1 MRKHSLIMLAAG
13 LLGFAACTG
22 DLEDRVTSLE
32 NRLDKLEAMVND
44 NVTSIKAILEAN
56 AKAVT
61 INSVTTTDNGYVINF
76 SNGTTATITN
86 GQDGQDGQD
95 GAPGKDGKDAVAPQI
110 GVQEIDGILYW
121 TVNGELLKFNGENIR
136 VTGNDGQD
144 GTPGQDGQDGT
155 PGQDGKDGLTPQ
167 FKVEDGK
174 WYVKFDG
181 TEWSEVGSAVTEVK
195 SVVTVET
202 TDEAYIFHIDETTV
216 EIPKTNAFA
225 IKLDQADAIEL
236 KAGERIMLTYN
247 IVGEDET
254 THVAVESSNFKA
266 ELDEY
271 TKTLFITAPAEPV
284 DGYVLIKATRNSDGA
299 HSAQHITFHIQDTV
313 YGMFGGEIT
322 NGEDIYGEW

>member
-22 DLEDRVTSLE
+22 ELEDRVTSLE
-32 NRLDKLEAMVND
+32 NRLDKLEALVND
-44 NVTSIKAILEAN
+44 NVNSIKALVEAN

-61 INSVTTTDNGYVINF
+61 INSVTTTDNGYVIKF
-76 SNGTTATITN
+76 SDGTTATITN
-86 GQDGQDGQD
+86 GQDGAPGQDGQD
-95 GAPGKDGKDAVAPQI
+95 GAPGQDGKDAAAPQI
-110 GVQEIDGILYW
+110 GVQEIDGVL
-121 TVNGELLKFNGENIR
+121 GELLKFNGENIR

-144 GTPGQDGQDGT
+144 GAPGQA
-155 PGQDGKDGLTPQ
+155 GQDGKDGITPQ
-167 FKVEDGK
+167 FKVEEGK
-174 WYVKFDG
+174 WYISFDG
-181 TEWSEVGSAVTEVK
+181 EVWSEVGSAVTEVK

-202 TDEAYIFHIDETTV
+202 TDEAYIFHIDDTTIS
-216 EIPKTNAFA
+216 IPKTNAFSL
-225 IKLDQADAIEL
+225 KLDQDDSIEL

>member
-22 DLEDRVTSLE
+22 ELEDRVTSLE
-32 NRLDKLEAMVND
+32 NRLDKLEALVND
-44 NVTSIKAILEAN
+44 NVNSIKALVEAN

-61 INSVTTTDNGYVINF
+61 INSVTTTDNGYVIKF
-76 SNGTTATITN
+76 SDGTTATITN
-86 GQDGQDGQD
+86 GQDGAPGQNGQD
-95 GAPGKDGKDAVAPQI
+95 GAPGQDGKDAAAPQI
-110 GVQEIDGILYW
+110 GVQEIDGVLYW

-144 GTPGQDGQDGT
+144 GAPGQDGQDG
-155 PGQDGKDGLTPQ
+155 KDGITPQ
-167 FKVEDGK
+167 FKVEEGK
-174 WYVKFDG
+174 WYISFDG
-181 TEWSEVGSAVTEVK
+181 EVWSEVGSAVTEVK

-202 TDEAYIFHIDETTV
+202 TDEAYIFHIDDTTIS
-216 EIPKTNAFA
+216 IPKTNAFSL
-225 IKLDQADAIEL
+225 KLDQDDSIEL

-271 TKTLFITAPAEPV
+271 TKTLFITAPAEPM

>member
-1 MRKHSLIMLAAG
+1 MLAAG

-22 DLEDRVTSLE
+22 ELEDRVTSLE
-32 NRLDKLEAMVND
+32 NRLDKLEALVND
-44 NVTSIKAILEAN
+44 NVNSIKALVEAN

-61 INSVTTTDNGYVINF
+61 INSVTTTDNGYVIKF
-76 SNGTTATITN
+76 SDGTTATITN
-86 GQDGQDGQD
+86 GQDGAPGQNGQD
-95 GAPGKDGKDAVAPQI
+95 GAPGQDGKDAAAPQI
-110 GVQEIDGILYW
+110 GVQEIDGVLYW

-136 VTGNDGQD
+136 VTGNDGQE
-144 GTPGQDGQDGT
+144 GAPGQA
-155 PGQDGKDGLTPQ
+155 GQDGKDGITPQ
-167 FKVEDGK
+167 FKVEEGK
-174 WYVKFDG
+174 WYISFDG
-181 TEWSEVGSAVTEVK
+181 EVWSEVGSAVTEVK

-202 TDEAYIFHIDETTV
+202 TDEAYIFHIDDTTV
-216 EIPKTNAFA
+216 SIPKTNAFSLR
-225 IKLDQADAIEL
+225 LDQKDSIEL

-247 IVGEDET
+247 IVGEDKT

>member
-22 DLEDRVTSLE
+22 ELEDRVTSLE
-32 NRLDKLEAMVND
+32 NRLDKLEALVND
-44 NVTSIKAILEAN
+44 NVNSIKALVEAN

-61 INSVTTTDNGYVINF
+61 INSVTTTDNGYVIKF
-76 SNGTTATITN
+76 SDGTTATITN
-86 GQDGQDGQD
+86 GQDGAPGQDGQD
-95 GAPGKDGKDAVAPQI
+95 GAPGQDGKDAAAPQI
-110 GVQEIDGILYW
+110 GVQEIDGVLYW

-144 GTPGQDGQDGT
+144 GAPGQDGQDG
-155 PGQDGKDGLTPQ
+155 KDGITPQ
-167 FKVEDGK
+167 FKVEEGK
-174 WYVKFDG
+174 WYISFDG
-181 TEWSEVGSAVTEVK
+181 EVWSEVGSAVTEVK

-202 TDEAYIFHIDETTV
+202 TDEAYIFHIDDTTIS
-216 EIPKTNAFA
+216 IPKTNAFSL
-225 IKLDQADAIEL
+225 KLDQDDSIEL

-284 DGYVLIKATRNSDGA
+284 DGYILIKATRNSDGA

>member
-1 MRKHSLIMLAAG
+1 MLAAG

-22 DLEDRVTSLE
+22 ELEDRVTSLE
-32 NRLDKLEAMVND
+32 NRLDKLEALVND
-44 NVTSIKAILEAN
+44 NVNSIKALVEAN

-61 INSVTTTDNGYVINF
+61 INSVTTTDNGYVIKF
-76 SNGTTATITN
+76 SDGTTATITN
-86 GQDGQDGQD
+86 GQDGAPGQNGQD
-95 GAPGKDGKDAVAPQI
+95 GAPGQDGKDAAAPQI
-110 GVQEIDGILYW
+110 GVQEIDGVLYW

-144 GTPGQDGQDGT
+144 GAPGQA
-155 PGQDGKDGLTPQ
+155 GQDGKDGITPQ
-167 FKVEDGK
+167 FKVEEGK
-174 WYVKFDG
+174 WYISFDG
-181 TEWSEVGSAVTEVK
+181 EVWSEVGSAVTEVK

-202 TDEAYIFHIDETTV
+202 TDEAYIFHIDDTTV
-216 EIPKTNAFA
+216 SIPKTNAFSL
-225 IKLDQADAIEL
+225 KLDQDDSIEL

-247 IVGEDET
+247 IVGEDKT

-299 HSAQHITFHIQDTV
+299 HSAQHITFHMQDTV

-322 NGEDIYGEW
+322 NGEDIYVEW

>member
-1 MRKHSLIMLAAG
+1 MLAAG

-22 DLEDRVTSLE
+22 ELEDRVTSLE
-32 NRLDKLEAMVND
+32 NRLDKLEALVND
-44 NVTSIKAILEAN
+44 NVNSIKALVEAN

-61 INSVTTTDNGYVINF
+61 INSVTTTDNGYVIKF
-76 SNGTTATITN
+76 SDGTTATITN
-86 GQDGQDGQD
+86 GQDGAPGQDGQD
-95 GAPGKDGKDAVAPQI
+95 GAPGQDGKDAAAPQI
-110 GVQEIDGILYW
+110 GVQEIDGVLYW

-144 GTPGQDGQDGT
+144 GAPGQDGQDG
-155 PGQDGKDGLTPQ
+155 KDGITPQ
-167 FKVEDGK
+167 FKVEEGK
-174 WYVKFDG
+174 WYISFDG
-181 TEWSEVGSAVTEVK
+181 EVWSEVGSAVTEVK

-202 TDEAYIFHIDETTV
+202 TDEAYIFHIDDTTIS
-216 EIPKTNAFA
+216 IPKTNAFSL
-225 IKLDQADAIEL
+225 KLDQNDSIEL

-247 IVGEDET
+247 IVGEDKT

-322 NGEDIYGEW
+322 NGEDIYVEW

>member
-22 DLEDRVTSLE
+22 ELEDRVTSLE
-32 NRLDKLEAMVND
+32 NRLDKLEALVND
-44 NVTSIKAILEAN
+44 NVNSIKALVEAN

-61 INSVTTTDNGYVINF
+61 INSVTTTDNGYVIKF
-76 SNGTTATITN
+76 SDGTTATITN
-86 GQDGQDGQD
+86 GQDGAPGQNGQD
-95 GAPGKDGKDAVAPQI
+95 GAPGQDGKDAAAPQI
-110 GVQEIDGILYW
+110 GVQEIDGVLYW

-144 GTPGQDGQDGT
+144 GAPGQA
-155 PGQDGKDGLTPQ
+155 GQDGKDGITPQ
-167 FKVEDGK
+167 FKVEEGK
-174 WYVKFDG
+174 WYISFDG
-181 TEWSEVGSAVTEVK
+181 EVWSEVGSAVTEVK

-202 TDEAYIFHIDETTV
+202 TDEAYIFHIDDTTIS
-216 EIPKTNAFA
+216 IPKTNAFSLR
-225 IKLDQADAIEL
+225 LDQKDSIEL

>member
-22 DLEDRVTSLE
+22 ELEDRVTSLE
-32 NRLDKLEAMVND
+32 NRLDKLEALVND
-44 NVTSIKAILEAN
+44 NVNSIKALVEAN

-61 INSVTTTDNGYVINF
+61 INSVTTTDNGYVIKF
-76 SNGTTATITN
+76 SDGTTATITN
-86 GQDGQDGQD
+86 GQDGAPGQNGQD
-95 GAPGKDGKDAVAPQI
+95 GAPGQDGKDAAAPQI
-110 GVQEIDGILYW
+110 GVQEIDGVLYW

-144 GTPGQDGQDGT
+144 GAPGQA
-155 PGQDGKDGLTPQ
+155 GQDGKDGITPQ
-167 FKVEDGK
+167 FKVEEGK
-174 WYVKFDG
+174 WYISFDG
-181 TEWSEVGSAVTEVK
+181 EVWSEVGSAVTEVK

-202 TDEAYIFHIDETTV
+202 TDEAYIFHIDDTTV
-216 EIPKTNAFA
+216 SIPKTNAFSLR
-225 IKLDQADAIEL
+225 LDQKDSIEL

-247 IVGEDET
+247 IVGEDKT

-271 TKTLFITAPAEPV
+271 TKTLLITAPAEPV

>member
-1 MRKHSLIMLAAG
+1 MLAAG

-22 DLEDRVTSLE
+22 ELEDRVTSLE
-32 NRLDKLEAMVND
+32 NRLDKLEALVND
-44 NVTSIKAILEAN
+44 NVNSIKALVEAN

-61 INSVTTTDNGYVINF
+61 INSVTTTDNGYVIKF
-76 SNGTTATITN
+76 SDGTTATITN
-86 GQDGQDGQD
+86 GQDGAPGQNGQD
-95 GAPGKDGKDAVAPQI
+95 GAPGQDGKDAAAPQI
-110 GVQEIDGILYW
+110 GVQEIDGVLYW

-144 GTPGQDGQDGT
+144 GAPGQA
-155 PGQDGKDGLTPQ
+155 GQDGKDGITPQ
-167 FKVEDGK
+167 FKVEEGK
-174 WYVKFDG
+174 WYISFDG
-181 TEWSEVGSAVTEVK
+181 EVWSEVGSAVTEVK

-216 EIPKTNAFA
+216 SIPKTNAFSL
-225 IKLDQADAIEL
+225 KLDQNDSIEL

>member
-1 MRKHSLIMLAAG
+1 MLAAG

-22 DLEDRVTSLE
+22 ELEDRVTSLE
-32 NRLDKLEAMVND
+32 NRLDKLEALVND
-44 NVTSIKAILEAN
+44 NVNSIKALVEAN

-61 INSVTTTDNGYVINF
+61 INSVTTTDNGYVIKF
-76 SNGTTATITN
+76 SDGTTATITN
-86 GQDGQDGQD
+86 GQDGAPGQDGQD
-95 GAPGKDGKDAVAPQI
+95 GAPGQDGKDAAAPQI
-110 GVQEIDGILYW
+110 GVQEIDVVLYW

-144 GTPGQDGQDGT
+144 GAPGQDGQDG
-155 PGQDGKDGLTPQ
+155 KDGITPQ
-167 FKVEDGK
+167 FKVEEGK
-174 WYVKFDG
+174 WYISFDG
-181 TEWSEVGSAVTEVK
+181 EVWSEVGSAVTEVK

-202 TDEAYIFHIDETTV
+202 TDEAYIFHIDDTTIS
-216 EIPKTNAFA
+216 IPKTNAFSL
-225 IKLDQADAIEL
+225 KLDQDDSIEL

>member
-22 DLEDRVTSLE
+22 ELEDRVTSLE
-32 NRLDKLEAMVND
+32 NRLDKLEALVND
-44 NVTSIKAILEAN
+44 NVNSIKALVEAN

-61 INSVTTTDNGYVINF
+61 INSVTTTDNGYVIKF
-76 SNGTTATITN
+76 SDGTTATITN
-86 GQDGQDGQD
+86 GQDGAPGQDGQD
-95 GAPGKDGKDAVAPQI
+95 GAPGQDGKDAAAPQI
-110 GVQEIDGILYW
+110 GVQEIDGVLYW

-144 GTPGQDGQDGT
+144 GAPGQA
-155 PGQDGKDGLTPQ
+155 GQDGKDGITPQ
-167 FKVEDGK
+167 FKVEEGK
-174 WYVKFDG
+174 WYISFDG
-181 TEWSEVGSAVTEVK
+181 EVWSEVGSAVTEVK

-202 TDEAYIFHIDETTV
+202 TDEAYIFHIDDTTV
-216 EIPKTNAFA
+216 SIPKTNAFSL
-225 IKLDQADAIEL
+225 KLDQNDSIEL

-322 NGEDIYGEW
+322 NGEDIYVEW

>member
-22 DLEDRVTSLE
+22 ELEDRVTSLE
-32 NRLDKLEAMVND
+32 NRLDKLEALVND
-44 NVTSIKAILEAN
+44 NVNSIKALVEAN

-61 INSVTTTDNGYVINF
+61 INSVTTTDNGYVIKF
-76 SNGTTATITN
+76 SDGTTATITN
-86 GQDGQDGQD
+86 GQDG
-95 GAPGKDGKDAVAPQI
+95 APGQDGKDAAAPQI
-110 GVQEIDGILYW
+110 GVQEIDGVLYW

-144 GTPGQDGQDGT
+144 GAPGQDGQDG
-155 PGQDGKDGLTPQ
+155 KDGITPQ
-167 FKVEDGK
+167 FKVEEGK
-174 WYVKFDG
+174 WYISFDG
-181 TEWSEVGSAVTEVK
+181 EVWSEVGSAVTEVK

-202 TDEAYIFHIDETTV
+202 TDEAYIFHIDDTTIS
-216 EIPKTNAFA
+216 IPKTNAFSL
-225 IKLDQADAIEL
+225 KLDQDDSIEL

-322 NGEDIYGEW
+322 NGKDIYGEW

>member
-1 MRKHSLIMLAAG
+1 MLAAG

-22 DLEDRVTSLE
+22 ELEDRVTSLE
-32 NRLDKLEAMVND
+32 NRLDKLEALVND
-44 NVTSIKAILEAN
+44 NVNSIKALVEAN

-61 INSVTTTDNGYVINF
+61 INSVTTTDNGYVIKF
-76 SNGTTATITN
+76 SDGTTATITN
-86 GQDGQDGQD
+86 GQDGARAQNGHDE
-95 GAPGKDGKDAVAPQI
+95 APGQDGKDAAAPQI
-110 GVQEIDGILYW
+110 GVQEIDGVLYW

-144 GTPGQDGQDGT
+144 GAPGQA
-155 PGQDGKDGLTPQ
+155 GQDGKDGITPQ
-167 FKVEDGK
+167 FKVEEGK
-174 WYVKFDG
+174 WYISFDG
-181 TEWSEVGSAVTEVK
+181 EVWSEVGSAVTEVK

-202 TDEAYIFHIDETTV
+202 TDEAYIFHIDDTTV
-216 EIPKTNAFA
+216 SIPKTNAFSL
-225 IKLDQADAIEL
+225 KLDQNDSIEL

-322 NGEDIYGEW
+322 NGEDIYVEW

>member
-22 DLEDRVTSLE
+22 ELEDRVTSLE
-32 NRLDKLEAMVND
+32 NRLDKLEALVND
-44 NVTSIKAILEAN
+44 NVNSIKALVEAN

-61 INSVTTTDNGYVINF
+61 INSVTTTDNGYVIKF
-76 SNGTTATITN
+76 SDGTTATITN
-86 GQDGQDGQD
+86 GQDGAPGQDGQD
-95 GAPGKDGKDAVAPQI
+95 GAPGQDGKDAAAPQI
-110 GVQEIDGILYW
+110 GVQEIDGVLYW

-144 GTPGQDGQDGT
+144 GAPGQDGQDG
-155 PGQDGKDGLTPQ
+155 KDGITPQ
-167 FKVEDGK
+167 FKVEEGK
-174 WYVKFDG
+174 WYISFDG
-181 TEWSEVGSAVTEVK
+181 EVWSEVGSAVTEVK

-202 TDEAYIFHIDETTV
+202 TDEAYIFHIDDTTV
-216 EIPKTNAFA
+216 SIPKTNAFSL
-225 IKLDQADAIEL
+225 KLDQNDSIEL

>member
-22 DLEDRVTSLE
+22 ELEDRVTSLE
-32 NRLDKLEAMVND
+32 NRLDKLEALVND
-44 NVTSIKAILEAN
+44 NVNSIKALVEAN

-61 INSVTTTDNGYVINF
+61 INSVTTTDNGYVIKF
-76 SNGTTATITN
+76 SDGTTATITN
-86 GQDGQDGQD
+86 GQDGAPGQNGQD
-95 GAPGKDGKDAVAPQI
+95 GAPGQDGKDAAAPQI
-110 GVQEIDGILYW
+110 GVQEIDGVLYW

-144 GTPGQDGQDGT
+144 GAPGQA
-155 PGQDGKDGLTPQ
+155 GQDGKDGITPQ
-167 FKVEDGK
+167 FKVEEGK
-174 WYVKFDG
+174 WYISFDG
-181 TEWSEVGSAVTEVK
+181 EVWSEVGSAVTEVK

-202 TDEAYIFHIDETTV
+202 TDEAYIFHIDDTTIS
-216 EIPKTNAFA
+216 IPKTNAFSL
-225 IKLDQADAIEL
+225 KLDQKDSIEL
-236 KAGERIMLTYN
+236 KAGERIMLTYS

-254 THVAVESSNFKA
+254 THVAVESTNFKA

>member
-1 MRKHSLIMLAAG
+1 MLAAG

-22 DLEDRVTSLE
+22 ELEDRVTSLE
-32 NRLDKLEAMVND
+32 NRLDKLEALVND
-44 NVTSIKAILEAN
+44 NVNSIKALVEAN

-61 INSVTTTDNGYVINF
+61 INSVTTTDNGYVIKF
-76 SNGTTATITN
+76 SDGTTATITN
-86 GQDGQDGQD
+86 GQDGAPGQNGQD
-95 GAPGKDGKDAVAPQI
+95 GAPGQDGKDAAAPQI
-110 GVQEIDGILYW
+110 GVQEIDGVLYW

-144 GTPGQDGQDGT
+144 VAPGQA
-155 PGQDGKDGLTPQ
+155 GQDGKDGITPQ
-167 FKVEDGK
+167 FKVEEGK
-174 WYVKFDG
+174 WYISFDG
-181 TEWSEVGSAVTEVK
+181 EVWSEVGSAVTEVK

-202 TDEAYIFHIDETTV
+202 TDEAYIFHIDDTTV
-216 EIPKTNAFA
+216 SIPKTNAFSLR
-225 IKLDQADAIEL
+225 LDQKDSIEL

-247 IVGEDET
+247 IVGEDKT

>member
-1 MRKHSLIMLAAG
+1 MLAAG

-22 DLEDRVTSLE
+22 ELEDRVTSLE
-32 NRLDKLEAMVND
+32 NRLDKLEALVND
-44 NVTSIKAILEAN
+44 NVNSIKALVEAN

-61 INSVTTTDNGYVINF
+61 INSVTTTDNGYVIKF
-76 SNGTTATITN
+76 SDGTTATITN
-86 GQDGQDGQD
+86 GQDGAPGQNGQD
-95 GAPGKDGKDAVAPQI
+95 GAPGQDGKDAAAPQI
-110 GVQEIDGILYW
+110 GVQEIDGVLYW

-144 GTPGQDGQDGT
+144 GAPGQDGQDG
-155 PGQDGKDGLTPQ
+155 KDGITPQ
-167 FKVEDGK
+167 FKVEEGK
-174 WYVKFDG
+174 WYISFDG
-181 TEWSEVGSAVTEVK
+181 EVWSEVGSAVTEVK

-202 TDEAYIFHIDETTV
+202 TDEAYIFHIDDTTIS
-216 EIPKTNAFA
+216 IPKTNAFSL
-225 IKLDQADAIEL
+225 KLDQNDSIEL

>member
-22 DLEDRVTSLE
+22 ELEDRVTSLE
-32 NRLDKLEAMVND
+32 NRLDKLEALVND
-44 NVTSIKAILEAN
+44 NVNSIKALVEAN

-61 INSVTTTDNGYVINF
+61 INSVTTTDNGYVIKF
-76 SNGTTATITN
+76 SDGTTATITN
-86 GQDGQDGQD
+86 GQDGAPGQDGQD
-95 GAPGKDGKDAVAPQI
+95 GAPGQDGKDAAAPQI
-110 GVQEIDGILYW
+110 GVQEIDGVLYW

-144 GTPGQDGQDGT
+144 GAPGQDGQDG
-155 PGQDGKDGLTPQ
+155 KDGITPQ
-167 FKVEDGK
+167 FKVEEGK
-174 WYVKFDG
+174 WYISFDG
-181 TEWSEVGSAVTEVK
+181 EVWSEVGSAVTEVK

-202 TDEAYIFHIDETTV
+202 TDEAYIFHIDDTTIS
-216 EIPKTNAFA
+216 IPKTNAFSL
-225 IKLDQADAIEL
+225 KLDQDDSIEL

-271 TKTLFITAPAEPV
+271 TKTLFITAPEEPV

>member
-22 DLEDRVTSLE
+22 ELEDRVTSLE
-32 NRLDKLEAMVND
+32 NRLDKLEALVND
-44 NVTSIKAILEAN
+44 NVNSIKALVEAN

-61 INSVTTTDNGYVINF
+61 INSVTTTDNGYVIKF
-76 SNGTTATITN
+76 SDGTTATIAN
-86 GQDGQDGQD
+86 GQD
-95 GAPGKDGKDAVAPQI
+95 GAPGQDGKDAAAPQI
-110 GVQEIDGILYW
+110 GVQEIDGVLYW

-144 GTPGQDGQDGT
+144 GAPGQA
-155 PGQDGKDGLTPQ
+155 GQDGKDGITPQ
-167 FKVEDGK
+167 FKVEEGK
-174 WYVKFDG
+174 WYISFDG
-181 TEWSEVGSAVTEVK
+181 EVWSEVGSAVTEVK

-202 TDEAYIFHIDETTV
+202 TDEAYIFHIDDTTV
-216 EIPKTNAFA
+216 SIPKTNAFSL
-225 IKLDQADAIEL
+225 KLDQKDSIEL
-236 KAGERIMLTYN
+236 KAGERIMLTYS

-254 THVAVESSNFKA
+254 THVAVESTNFKA

-271 TKTLFITAPAEPV
+271 TKTLFITAPAEPM

-313 YGMFGGEIT
+313 YGLFGGEIT
-322 NGEDIYGEW
+322 NGKDIYGEW

>member
-22 DLEDRVTSLE
+22 ELEDRVTSLE
-32 NRLDKLEAMVND
+32 NRLDKLEALVND
-44 NVTSIKAILEAN
+44 NVNSIKALVEAN

-61 INSVTTTDNGYVINF
+61 INSVTTTDNGYVIKF
-76 SNGTTATITN
+76 SDGTTATITN
-86 GQDGQDGQD
+86 GQDGAPGQDGQD
-95 GAPGKDGKDAVAPQI
+95 GAPGQDGKDAAAPQI
-110 GVQEIDGILYW
+110 GVQEIDGVLYW

-144 GTPGQDGQDGT
+144 GAPGQDGQDG
-155 PGQDGKDGLTPQ
+155 KDGITPQ
-167 FKVEDGK
+167 FKVEEGK
-174 WYVKFDG
+174 WYISFDG
-181 TEWSEVGSAVTEVK
+181 EVWSEVGSAVTEVK

-202 TDEAYIFHIDETTV
+202 TDEAYIFHIDDTTIS
-216 EIPKTNAFA
+216 IPKTNAFSL
-225 IKLDQADAIEL
+225 KLDQNDSIEL

-299 HSAQHITFHIQDTV
+299 HSAQHITFHMQDTV

>member
-1 MRKHSLIMLAAG
+1 MLAAG

-22 DLEDRVTSLE
+22 ELEDRVTSLE
-32 NRLDKLEAMVND
+32 NRLDKLEALVND
-44 NVTSIKAILEAN
+44 NVNSIKALVEAN

-61 INSVTTTDNGYVINF
+61 INSVTTTDNGYVIKF
-76 SNGTTATITN
+76 SDGTTATITN
-86 GQDGQDGQD
+86 GQDGAPGQDGQD
-95 GAPGKDGKDAVAPQI
+95 GAPGQDGKDAAAPQI
-110 GVQEIDGILYW
+110 GVQEIDGVLYW

-144 GTPGQDGQDGT
+144 GAPGQDGQDG
-155 PGQDGKDGLTPQ
+155 KDGITPQ
-167 FKVEDGK
+167 FKVEEGK
-174 WYVKFDG
+174 WYISFDG
-181 TEWSEVGSAVTEVK
+181 EVWSEVGSAVTEVK

-202 TDEAYIFHIDETTV
+202 TDEAYIFHIDDTTIS
-216 EIPKTNAFA
+216 IPKTNAFSL
-225 IKLDQADAIEL
+225 KLDQDDSIEL

-271 TKTLFITAPAEPV
+271 TKTLFITAPAEPM

>member
-1 MRKHSLIMLAAG
+1 MLAAG

-22 DLEDRVTSLE
+22 ELEDRVTSLE
-32 NRLDKLEAMVND
+32 NRLDKLEALVND
-44 NVTSIKAILEAN
+44 NVNSIKALVEAN

-61 INSVTTTDNGYVINF
+61 INSVTTTDNGYVIKF
-76 SNGTTATITN
+76 SDGTTATITN
-86 GQDGQDGQD
+86 GQDGAPGQDGQD
-95 GAPGKDGKDAVAPQI
+95 GAPGQDGKDAAAPQI
-110 GVQEIDGILYW
+110 GVQEIDGVLYW

-144 GTPGQDGQDGT
+144 GAPGQA
-155 PGQDGKDGLTPQ
+155 GQDGKDGITPQ
-167 FKVEDGK
+167 FKVEEGK
-174 WYVKFDG
+174 WYISFDG
-181 TEWSEVGSAVTEVK
+181 EVWSEVGSAVTEVK

-202 TDEAYIFHIDETTV
+202 TDEAYIFHIDDTTIS
-216 EIPKTNAFA
+216 IPKTNAFSL
-225 IKLDQADAIEL
+225 KLDQNDSIEL

-254 THVAVESSNFKA
+254 THVAVESTNFKA

-322 NGEDIYGEW
+322 NGEDIYVEW

>member
-22 DLEDRVTSLE
+22 ELEDRVTSLE
-32 NRLDKLEAMVND
+32 NRLDKLEALVND
-44 NVTSIKAILEAN
+44 NVNSIKALVEAN

-61 INSVTTTDNGYVINF
+61 INSVTTTDNGYVIKF
-76 SNGTTATITN
+76 SDGTTATITN
-86 GQDGQDGQD
+86 GQDGAPGQNGQD
-95 GAPGKDGKDAVAPQI
+95 GAPGQDGKDAAAPQI
-110 GVQEIDGILYW
+110 GVQEIDGVLYW

-144 GTPGQDGQDGT
+144 GAPGQDGQDG
-155 PGQDGKDGLTPQ
+155 KDGITPQ
-167 FKVEDGK
+167 FKVEEGK
-174 WYVKFDG
+174 WYISFDG
-181 TEWSEVGSAVTEVK
+181 EVWSEVGSAVTEVK
-195 SVVTVET
+195 SVVTAET
-202 TDEAYIFHIDETTV
+202 TDEAYIFHIDDTTIS
-216 EIPKTNAFA
+216 IPKTNAFSL
-225 IKLDQADAIEL
+225 KLDQNDSIEL

-322 NGEDIYGEW
+322 NGEDIYVEW

>member
-1 MRKHSLIMLAAG
+1 MLAAG

-22 DLEDRVTSLE
+22 ELEDRVTSLE
-32 NRLDKLEAMVND
+32 NRLDKLEALVND
-44 NVTSIKAILEAN
+44 NVNSIKALVEAN

-61 INSVTTTDNGYVINF
+61 INSVTTTDNGYVIKF
-76 SNGTTATITN
+76 SDGTTATITN
-86 GQDGQDGQD
+86 GQDGAPGQNGQD
-95 GAPGKDGKDAVAPQI
+95 GAPGQDGKDAAAPQI
-110 GVQEIDGILYW
+110 GVQEIDGVLYW

-144 GTPGQDGQDGT
+144 GAPGQA
-155 PGQDGKDGLTPQ
+155 GQDGKDGITPQ
-167 FKVEDGK
+167 FKVEEGK
-174 WYVKFDG
+174 WYISFDG
-181 TEWSEVGSAVTEVK
+181 EVWSEVGSAVTEVK

-202 TDEAYIFHIDETTV
+202 TDEAYIFHIDDTTV
-216 EIPKTNAFA
+216 SIPKTNAFSL
-225 IKLDQADAIEL
+225 KLDQDDSIEL

-247 IVGEDET
+247 IVGEDKT

>member
-22 DLEDRVTSLE
+22 ELEDRVTSLE
-32 NRLDKLEAMVND
+32 NRLDKLEALVND
-44 NVTSIKAILEAN
+44 NVNSIKALVEAN

-61 INSVTTTDNGYVINF
+61 INSVTTTDNGYVIKF
-76 SNGTTATITN
+76 SDGTTATITN
-86 GQDGQDGQD
+86 GQDGAPGQDGQD
-95 GAPGKDGKDAVAPQI
+95 GAPGQDGKDAAAPQI
-110 GVQEIDGILYW
+110 GVQEIDGVLYW

-144 GTPGQDGQDGT
+144 GAPGQDGQDG
-155 PGQDGKDGLTPQ
+155 KDGITPQ
-167 FKVEDGK
+167 FKVEEGK
-174 WYVKFDG
+174 WYISFDG
-181 TEWSEVGSAVTEVK
+181 EVWSEVGSAVTEVK

-202 TDEAYIFHIDETTV
+202 TDEAYIFHIDDTTIS
-216 EIPKTNAFA
+216 IPKTNAFSL
-225 IKLDQADAIEL
+225 KLDQNDSIEL

-247 IVGEDET
+247 IVGEDKT

-322 NGEDIYGEW
+322 NGEDIYVEW

>member
-22 DLEDRVTSLE
+22 ELEDRVTSLE
-32 NRLDKLEAMVND
+32 NRLDKLEALVND
-44 NVTSIKAILEAN
+44 NVNSIKALVEAN

-61 INSVTTTDNGYVINF
+61 INSVTTTDNGYVIKF
-76 SNGTTATITN
+76 SDGTTATITN
-86 GQDGQDGQD
+86 GQDGAPGQNGQD
-95 GAPGKDGKDAVAPQI
+95 GAPGQDGKDAAAPQI
-110 GVQEIDGILYW
+110 GVQEIDGVLYW

-144 GTPGQDGQDGT
+144 GAPGQA
-155 PGQDGKDGLTPQ
+155 GQDGKDGITPQ
-167 FKVEDGK
+167 FKVEEGK
-174 WYVKFDG
+174 WYISFDG
-181 TEWSEVGSAVTEVK
+181 EVWSEVGSAVTEVK

-202 TDEAYIFHIDETTV
+202 TDEAYIFHIDDTTV
-216 EIPKTNAFA
+216 SIPKTNAFSLR
-225 IKLDQADAIEL
+225 LDQKDSIEL
-236 KAGERIMLTYN
+236 KAGERIILTYN
-247 IVGEDET
+247 IVGEDKT

>member
-1 MRKHSLIMLAAG
+1 MLAAG

-22 DLEDRVTSLE
+22 ELEDRVTSLE
-32 NRLDKLEAMVND
+32 NRLDKLEALVND
-44 NVTSIKAILEAN
+44 NVNSIKALVEAN

-61 INSVTTTDNGYVINF
+61 INSVTTTDNGYVIKF
-76 SNGTTATITN
+76 SDGTTATITN
-86 GQDGQDGQD
+86 GQDGAPGQDGQD
-95 GAPGKDGKDAVAPQI
+95 GAPGQDGKDAAAPQI
-110 GVQEIDGILYW
+110 GVQEIDGVLYW

-144 GTPGQDGQDGT
+144 GAPGQDGQDG
-155 PGQDGKDGLTPQ
+155 KDGITPQ
-167 FKVEDGK
+167 FKVEEGK
-174 WYVKFDG
+174 WYISFDG
-181 TEWSEVGSAVTEVK
+181 EVWSEVGSAVTEVK

-202 TDEAYIFHIDETTV
+202 TDEAYIFHIDDTTIS
-216 EIPKTNAFA
+216 IPKTNAFSL
-225 IKLDQADAIEL
+225 KLDQNDSIEL

-247 IVGEDET
+247 IVGEDKT

>member
-1 MRKHSLIMLAAG
+1 MLAAG

-22 DLEDRVTSLE
+22 ELEDRVTSLE
-32 NRLDKLEAMVND
+32 NRLDKLEALVND
-44 NVTSIKAILEAN
+44 NVNSIKALVEAN

-61 INSVTTTDNGYVINF
+61 INSVTTTDNGYVIKF
-76 SNGTTATITN
+76 SDGTTATITN
-86 GQDGQDGQD
+86 GQDGAPGQDGQD
-95 GAPGKDGKDAVAPQI
+95 GAPGQDGKDAAAPQI
-110 GVQEIDGILYW
+110 GVQEIDGVLYW

-144 GTPGQDGQDGT
+144 GAPGQDGQDG
-155 PGQDGKDGLTPQ
+155 KDGITPQ
-167 FKVEDGK
+167 FKVEEGK
-174 WYVKFDG
+174 WYISFDG
-181 TEWSEVGSAVTEVK
+181 EVWSEVGSAVTEVK

-202 TDEAYIFHIDETTV
+202 TDEAYIFHIDDTTIS
-216 EIPKTNAFA
+216 IPKTNAFSL
-225 IKLDQADAIEL
+225 KLDQDDSIEL

-254 THVAVESSNFKA
+254 THVAVDSSNFKA

>member
-1 MRKHSLIMLAAG
+1 MLAAG

-22 DLEDRVTSLE
+22 ELEDRVTSLE
-32 NRLDKLEAMVND
+32 NRLDKLEALVND
-44 NVTSIKAILEAN
+44 NVNSIKALVEAN

-61 INSVTTTDNGYVINF
+61 INSVTTTDNGYVIKF
-76 SNGTTATITN
+76 SDGTTATITN
-86 GQDGQDGQD
+86 GQDGAPGQNGQD
-95 GAPGKDGKDAVAPQI
+95 GAPGQDGKDAAAPQI
-110 GVQEIDGILYW
+110 GVQEIDGVLYW

-144 GTPGQDGQDGT
+144 GAPGQDGQDG
-155 PGQDGKDGLTPQ
+155 KDGITPQ
-167 FKVEDGK
+167 FKVEEGK
-174 WYVKFDG
+174 WYISFDG
-181 TEWSEVGSAVTEVK
+181 EVWSEVGSAVTEVK

-202 TDEAYIFHIDETTV
+202 TDEAYIFHIDDTTIS
-216 EIPKTNAFA
+216 IPKTNAFSL
-225 IKLDQADAIEL
+225 KLDQKDSIEL

>member
-1 MRKHSLIMLAAG
+1 MLAAG

-32 NRLDKLEAMVND
+32 NRLDKLEALVND
-44 NVTSIKAILEAN
+44 NVNSIKALVEAN

-61 INSVTTTDNGYVINF
+61 INSVTTTDNGYVIKF
-76 SNGTTATITN
+76 SDGTTATITN
-86 GQDGQDGQD
+86 GQDGAPGQNGQD
-95 GAPGKDGKDAVAPQI
+95 GAPGQDGKDAAAPQI
-110 GVQEIDGILYW
+110 GVQEIDGVLYW

-144 GTPGQDGQDGT
+144 GAPGQA
-155 PGQDGKDGLTPQ
+155 GQDGKDGITPQ
-167 FKVEDGK
+167 FKVEEGK
-174 WYVKFDG
+174 WYISFDG
-181 TEWSEVGSAVTEVK
+181 EVWSEVGSAVTEVK

-202 TDEAYIFHIDETTV
+202 TDEAYIFHIDDTTV
-216 EIPKTNAFA
+216 SIPKTNAFSL
-225 IKLDQADAIEL
+225 KLDQKDSIEL

-247 IVGEDET
+247 IVGEDKT

>member
-1 MRKHSLIMLAAG
+1 MLAAG

-22 DLEDRVTSLE
+22 ELEDRVTSLE
-32 NRLDKLEAMVND
+32 NRLDKLEALVND
-44 NVTSIKAILEAN
+44 NVNSIKALVEAN

-61 INSVTTTDNGYVINF
+61 INSVTTTDNGYVIKF
-76 SNGTTATITN
+76 SDGTTATIAN
-86 GQDGQDGQD
+86 GQD
-95 GAPGKDGKDAVAPQI
+95 GAPGQDGKDAAAPQI
-110 GVQEIDGILYW
+110 GVQEIDGVLYW

-144 GTPGQDGQDGT
+144 GAPGQA
-155 PGQDGKDGLTPQ
+155 GQDGKDGITPQ
-167 FKVEDGK
+167 FKVEEGK
-174 WYVKFDG
+174 WYISFDG
-181 TEWSEVGSAVTEVK
+181 EVWSEVGSAVTEVK

-202 TDEAYIFHIDETTV
+202 TDEAYIFHIDDTTIS
-216 EIPKTNAFA
+216 IPKTNAFSL
-225 IKLDQADAIEL
+225 KLDQNDSIEL

>member
-1 MRKHSLIMLAAG
+1 MLAAG

-22 DLEDRVTSLE
+22 ELEDRVTSLE
-32 NRLDKLEAMVND
+32 NRLDKLEALVND
-44 NVTSIKAILEAN
+44 NVNSIKALVEAN

-61 INSVTTTDNGYVINF
+61 INSVTTTDNGYVIKF
-76 SNGTTATITN
+76 SDGTTATITN
-86 GQDGQDGQD
+86 GQDGAPGQNGQD
-95 GAPGKDGKDAVAPQI
+95 GAPGQDGKDAAAPQI
-110 GVQEIDGILYW
+110 GVQEIDGVLDW

-144 GTPGQDGQDGT
+144 GAPGQDGQDG
-155 PGQDGKDGLTPQ
+155 KDGITPQ
-167 FKVEDGK
+167 FKVEEGK
-174 WYVKFDG
+174 WYISFDG
-181 TEWSEVGSAVTEVK
+181 EVWSEVGSAVTEVK

-202 TDEAYIFHIDETTV
+202 TDEAYIFHIDDTTIS
-216 EIPKTNAFA
+216 IPKTNAFSLR
-225 IKLDQADAIEL
+225 LDQKDSIEL

-322 NGEDIYGEW
+322 NGEDIYVEW

>member
-22 DLEDRVTSLE
+22 ELEDRVTSLE
-32 NRLDKLEAMVND
+32 NRLDKLEALVND
-44 NVTSIKAILEAN
+44 NVNSIKALVEAN

-61 INSVTTTDNGYVINF
+61 INSVATTDNGYVIKF
-76 SNGTTATITN
+76 SDGTTATIAN
-86 GQDGQDGQD
+86 GQD
-95 GAPGKDGKDAVAPQI
+95 GAPGQDGKDAAAPQI
-110 GVQEIDGILYW
+110 GVQEIDGVLYW

-136 VTGNDGQD
+136 VTGNDGQE
-144 GTPGQDGQDGT
+144 GAPGQA
-155 PGQDGKDGLTPQ
+155 GQDGKDGITPQ
-167 FKVEDGK
+167 FKVEEGK
-174 WYVKFDG
+174 WYISFDG
-181 TEWSEVGSAVTEVK
+181 EVWSEVGSAVTEVK

-202 TDEAYIFHIDETTV
+202 TDEAYIFHIDDTTV
-216 EIPKTNAFA
+216 SIPKTNAFSLR
-225 IKLDQADAIEL
+225 LDQKDSIEL

-247 IVGEDET
+247 IVGEDKT

-322 NGEDIYGEW
+322 NGEDIYVEW

>member
-1 MRKHSLIMLAAG
+1 MLAAG

-22 DLEDRVTSLE
+22 ELEDRVTSLE
-32 NRLDKLEAMVND
+32 NRLDKLEALVND
-44 NVTSIKAILEAN
+44 NVNSIKALVEAN

-61 INSVTTTDNGYVINF
+61 INSVTTTDNGYVIKF
-76 SNGTTATITN
+76 SDGTTATITN
-86 GQDGQDGQD
+86 GQDGAPGQDGQD
-95 GAPGKDGKDAVAPQI
+95 GAPGQDGKDAAAPQI
-110 GVQEIDGILYW
+110 GVQEIDGVLYW

-144 GTPGQDGQDGT
+144 GAPGQA
-155 PGQDGKDGLTPQ
+155 GQDGKDGITPQ
-167 FKVEDGK
+167 FKVEEGK
-174 WYVKFDG
+174 WYISFDG
-181 TEWSEVGSAVTEVK
+181 EVWSEVGSAVTEVK

-202 TDEAYIFHIDETTV
+202 TDEAYIFHIDDTTIS
-216 EIPKTNAFA
+216 IPKTNAFSL
-225 IKLDQADAIEL
+225 KLDQKDSIEL

>member
-22 DLEDRVTSLE
+22 ELEDRVTSLE
-32 NRLDKLEAMVND
+32 NRLDKLEALVND
-44 NVTSIKAILEAN
+44 NVNSIKALVEAN

-61 INSVTTTDNGYVINF
+61 INSVTTTDNGYVIKF
-76 SNGTTATITN
+76 SDGTTATITN
-86 GQDGQDGQD
+86 GQDGAPGQNGQD
-95 GAPGKDGKDAVAPQI
+95 GAPGQDGKDAAAPQI
-110 GVQEIDGILYW
+110 GVQEIEGVLYW

-144 GTPGQDGQDGT
+144 GAPGQDGQDG
-155 PGQDGKDGLTPQ
+155 KDGITPQ
-167 FKVEDGK
+167 FKVEEGK
-174 WYVKFDG
+174 WYISFDG
-181 TEWSEVGSAVTEVK
+181 EVWSEVGSAVTEVK

-202 TDEAYIFHIDETTV
+202 TDEAYIFHIDDTTIS
-216 EIPKTNAFA
+216 IPKTNAFSL
-225 IKLDQADAIEL
+225 KLDQDDSIEL

>member
-1 MRKHSLIMLAAG
+1 MLAAG

-22 DLEDRVTSLE
+22 ELEDRVTSLE
-32 NRLDKLEAMVND
+32 NRLDKLEALVND
-44 NVTSIKAILEAN
+44 NVNSIKALVEAN

-61 INSVTTTDNGYVINF
+61 INSVTTTDNGYVIKF
-76 SNGTTATITN
+76 SDGTTATITN
-86 GQDGQDGQD
+86 GQDGAPGQNGQD
-95 GAPGKDGKDAVAPQI
+95 GAPGQDGKDAAAPQI
-110 GVQEIDGILYW
+110 GVQEIDGVLYW

-144 GTPGQDGQDGT
+144 GAPGQA
-155 PGQDGKDGLTPQ
+155 GQDGKDGITPQ
-167 FKVEDGK
+167 FKVEEGK
-174 WYVKFDG
+174 WYISFDG
-181 TEWSEVGSAVTEVK
+181 EVWSEVGSAVTEVK

-202 TDEAYIFHIDETTV
+202 TDEAYIFHIDDTTV
-216 EIPKTNAFA
+216 SIPKTNAFSL
-225 IKLDQADAIEL
+225 KLDQKDSIEL

-247 IVGEDET
+247 IVGEDKT

>member
-22 DLEDRVTSLE
+22 ELEDRVTSLE
-32 NRLDKLEAMVND
+32 NRLDKLEALVND
-44 NVTSIKAILEAN
+44 NVNSIKALVEAN

-61 INSVTTTDNGYVINF
+61 INSVTTTDNGYVIKF
-76 SNGTTATITN
+76 SDGTTATITN
-86 GQDGQDGQD
+86 GQDGAPGQNGQD
-95 GAPGKDGKDAVAPQI
+95 GAPGQDGKDAAAPQI
-110 GVQEIDGILYW
+110 GVQEIDGVLYW

-144 GTPGQDGQDGT
+144 GAPGQA
-155 PGQDGKDGLTPQ
+155 GQDGKDGITPQ
-167 FKVEDGK
+167 FKVEEGK
-174 WYVKFDG
+174 WYISFDG
-181 TEWSEVGSAVTEVK
+181 EVWSEVGSAVTEVK

-202 TDEAYIFHIDETTV
+202 TDEAYIFHIDDTTV
-216 EIPKTNAFA
+216 SIPKTNAFSLR
-225 IKLDQADAIEL
+225 LDQKDSIEL

-247 IVGEDET
+247 IVGEDKT

-271 TKTLFITAPAEPV
+271 TKTLFITAPAEPM

-313 YGMFGGEIT
+313 YGLFGGEIT
-322 NGEDIYGEW
+322 NGKDIYGEW

>member
-22 DLEDRVTSLE
+22 ELEDRVTSLE

-61 INSVTTTDNGYVINF
+61 INSVTTTDNGYVIKF
-76 SNGTTATITN
+76 SDGTTATITN
-86 GQDGQDGQD
+86 GQDGAPGQNGQD
-95 GAPGKDGKDAVAPQI
+95 GAPGQDGKDAAAPQI
-110 GVQEIDGILYW
+110 GVQEIDGVLYW

-144 GTPGQDGQDGT
+144 GAPGQDGQDG
-155 PGQDGKDGLTPQ
+155 KDGITPQ
-167 FKVEDGK
+167 FKVEEGK
-174 WYVKFDG
+174 WYISFDG
-181 TEWSEVGSAVTEVK
+181 EVWSEVGSAVTEVK

-202 TDEAYIFHIDETTV
+202 TDEAYIFHIDDTTIS
-216 EIPKTNAFA
+216 IPKTNAFSL
-225 IKLDQADAIEL
+225 KLDQDDSIEL

>member
-1 MRKHSLIMLAAG
+1 MLAAG

-22 DLEDRVTSLE
+22 ELEDRVTSLE
-32 NRLDKLEAMVND
+32 NRLDKLEALVND
-44 NVTSIKAILEAN
+44 NVNSIKALVEAN

-61 INSVTTTDNGYVINF
+61 INSVTTTDNGYVIKF
-76 SNGTTATITN
+76 SDGTTATITN
-86 GQDGQDGQD
+86 GQDGAPGQNGQD
-95 GAPGKDGKDAVAPQI
+95 GAPGQDGKDAAAPQI
-110 GVQEIDGILYW
+110 GVQEIDGVLYW

-144 GTPGQDGQDGT
+144 GAPGQA
-155 PGQDGKDGLTPQ
+155 GQDGKDGITPQ
-167 FKVEDGK
+167 FKVEEGK
-174 WYVKFDG
+174 WYISFDG
-181 TEWSEVGSAVTEVK
+181 EVWSEVGSAVTEVK

-202 TDEAYIFHIDETTV
+202 TDEAYIFHIDDTTV
-216 EIPKTNAFA
+216 SIPKTNAFSLR
-225 IKLDQADAIEL
+225 LDQKDSIEL

-284 DGYVLIKATRNSDGA
+284 DGYVLLKATRNSDGA